1 MNYRYKQVLR
11 TISCFLG
18 IFVHKISMHLFAT
31 GFTKHT
37 KRAGFA
43 RCRNSQCA
51 GSDTENHL
59 RRLRKISRTN
69 CSKKCP
75 YILWYIQTIS
85 LIFRFSHSRINVTK
99 KSCLGAFWEKAL
111 FLTAEGLK
119 TSFQWPK
126 VVFADMYLFR
136 KLGVVFCFGH
146 QECLNWGRGHFGKW
160 KWAFPHS
167 FPGFFSRNQ
176 FLSLRMK
183 PVVWMYL
190 NRLEHFFT

>member
-1 MNYRYKQVLR
+1 MSIVILEYLFR
-11 TISCFLG
+11 
-18 IFVHKISMHLFAT
+18 ISMDLFAT

-43 RCRNSQCA
+43 RCRTSQCA
-51 GSDTENHL
+51 GSATENHL
-59 RRLRKISRTN
+59 RRLRRISWTN
-69 CSKKCP
+69 YSRN
-75 YILWYIQTIS
+75 TV
-85 LIFRFSHSRINVTK
+85 LIFCDTSKQSAWYLDSVIQELMSQ

-111 FLTAEGLK
+111 FHIAEGLK

-136 KLGVVFCFGH
+136 RVGIVFCFGH
-146 QECLNWGRGHFGKW
+146 QECLNWEWGRGHFGKW

-176 FLSLRMK
+176 FLNLRMK
-183 PVVWMYL
+183 PVVWMNL